1 MEIASSGCDD
11 PPANGEDCKK
21 ALGTIVVDGEQVSED
36 QIGFNVVVVEYP
48 SFKVKQ
54 KKVFDTNMESTKSQ
68 QMASFLMSLQGTNV
82 VLVSIKGDVAGA
94 VGQEVWDTLVSS
106 SSVSTSREKF
116 IYRNVLLSAPLY

>member
-54 KKVFDTNMESTKSQ
+54 KKVFDTNMESSKSQ

-94 VGQEVWDTLVSS
+94 VGQEVWDTLVS
-106 SSVSTSREKF
+106 T
-116 IYRNVLLSAPLY
+116 VLTPEGPPS